1 MWDQER
7 LVFLHGRLEMR
18 DNMLQLDQIPLKQIH
33 GVSALKEGELHA
45 FGISNVQDML
55 EYYPFRYEDYRLRS
69 LSEVKDG
76 DKVTVQAK
84 IMGIPVLQ
92 RYGRKSRLTCKLM
105 AEDWM
110 FTATWF
116 NRHFL
121 KDQLTSGREIV
132 VTGKWDLKRMQM
144 TVADSE
150 FPDKGVAR
158 SGTLQPVYSI
168 GGKITQSW
176 MRKTMNQTLQQF
188 GQMIPEILPDQLVR
202 KYSMMP
208 RKQAIAGIHQ
218 PQDNREG
225 QEARRRM
232 VYEELFLFQL
242 KMQAFRALNRGRAD
256 GVVHTVDN
264 ATIREFVRAL
274 PFELTDA
281 QKKVEL
287 EILHDLRSPYCMNR
301 LLQGDVGSGK
311 TVVAAIGL
319 FATVRSGFQGAL
331 MVPTEILAEQHMRS
345 LHKLFEPFGI
355 SVGLLTGSTTGKK
368 RKELLA
374 ALQMGLLDIVVGTH
388 ALIQEDV
395 YFRQLGLVVTDEQH
409 RFGVNQRS
417 VLRRKGYNP
426 DVLTMTATPIPR
438 TLAITA
444 FGDMDVSTISERPKG
459 RIPISTYWVK
469 HELMDR
475 VLGFISREVD
485 LGRQAYLICPLIE
498 ESEKLDVQNAID
510 LHIQMQQAFPH
521 YRVGLLHGRMTP
533 AEKEEV
539 MRSFYAN
546 EVQLLVST
554 TVVEVGVD
562 VPNATLMI
570 IMDADRFGLSQLH
583 QLRGRVGRGAHAS
596 YCVLIAD
603 PKSEV
608 GQERMKVMTD
618 TDDGFEVAR
627 RDLDLR
633 GPGDFFGTKQSGLPE
648 FRLADMVADF
658 EVLEKARE
666 DATDLIKD
674 SSFWTSP
681 QYETLRGYLQK
692 EQIFQGD
699 LID

>member
-1 MWDQER
+1 MS
-7 LVFLHGRLEMR
+7 HS
-18 DNMLQLDQIPLKQIH
+18 LDQISIRQVR
-33 GVSALKEGELHA
+33 GVSALKEGELQA
-45 FGISNVQDML
+45 FVIFTFKDLL

-76 DKVTVQAK
+76 DKITVQAK

-92 RYGRKSRLTCKLM
+92 RYGGKSRLSCKMM
-105 AEDWM
+105 AEQWM

-121 KDQLTSGREIV
+121 REQLTSGREIV
-132 VTGKWDLKRMQM
+132 LVGKWDQRRMQL
-144 TVADSE
+144 TVSESE
-150 FPDKGVAR
+150 FPDQGAWR
-158 SGTLQPVYSI
+158 SGTLQPVYSV
-168 GGKITQSW
+168 GGKITQTW
-176 MRKTMNQTLQQF
+176 MRKTM
-188 GQMIPEILPDQLVR
+188 GQALMQYGEMIPEILPQSLMQ
-202 KYSMMP
+202 KYHLMP
-208 RKQAIAGIHQ
+208 RKQAIATIHQ
-218 PQDNREG
+218 PQDTREG
-225 QEARRRM
+225 QQGRERM

-242 KMQAFRALNRGRAD
+242 KMQAYRALNRRRMD
-256 GVVHTVDN
+256 GIVHTVDN
-264 ATIREFVRAL
+264 KTMREFVRSL

-281 QKKVEL
+281 QKRVEL
-287 EILHDLRSPYCMNR
+287 EILQDMRSPYCMNR

-311 TVVAAIGL
+311 TVLAAIALYG
-319 FATVRSGFQGAL
+319 AVRSGFQGAL

-345 LHKLFEPFGI
+345 LQKLFEPFGI
-355 SVGLLTGSTTGKK
+355 SVALLTGSVNGRK
-368 RKELLA
+368 RKDLLA
-374 ALQMGLLDIVVGTH
+374 SLQMGMIDIVVGTH

-395 YFRQLGLVVTDEQH
+395 FFRQLGLVVTDEQH

-444 FGDMDVSTISERPKG
+444 FGDMDVSTLSERPKG
-459 RIPISTYWVK
+459 RIPITTYWVK
-469 HELMDR
+469 HDMMER
-475 VLGFISREVD
+475 VLGFISKEID
-485 LGRQAYLICPLIE
+485 QGRQAYLICPLIE

-539 MRSFYAN
+539 MRAFNEN

-562 VPNATLMI
+562 VPNATLMV

-583 QLRGRVGRGAHAS
+583 QLRGRVGRGQHAS

-608 GQERMKVMTD
+608 GQERMNVMTE
-618 TDDGFEVAR
+618 TDDGFEVSR

-648 FRLADMVADF
+648 FRLADMVSDF
-658 EVLEKARE
+658 AVLEKARD
-666 DATDLIKD
+666 DASQLVGE
-674 SSFWTSP
+674 SEFWTSP
-681 QYETLRGYLQK
+681 AYAGLREYLQQ

-699 LID
+699 LVD

>member
-1 MWDQER
+1 
-7 LVFLHGRLEMR
+7 
-18 DNMLQLDQIPLKQIH
+18 MLQLDQIPLKQIH

-76 DKVTVQAK
+76 DKITVQAK

-121 KDQLTSGREIV
+121 RDQLTSGREIV

-188 GQMIPEILPDQLVR
+188 GEMIPEILPDLLVR

-485 LGRQAYLICPLIE
+485 QGRQAYLICPLIE

-681 QYETLRGYLQK
+681 QYEALRGYLQK

>member
-1 MWDQER
+1 
-7 LVFLHGRLEMR
+7 
-18 DNMLQLDQIPLKQIH
+18 MLQLDQIPLKQIH

-45 FGISNVQDML
+45 FGIFNVQDML

-76 DKVTVQAK
+76 DKITVHAK

-116 NRHFL
+116 NRHFM
-121 KDQLTSGREIV
+121 KEQLTSGREIV

-144 TVADSE
+144 TVTDSE

-158 SGTLQPVYSI
+158 SGTLQPVYSV
-168 GGKITQSW
+168 GGKITQTW
-176 MRKTMNQTLQQF
+176 MRKIMNQTLQQF
-188 GQMIPEILPDQLVR
+188 GEMIPEILPELLVR

-208 RKQAIAGIHQ
+208 RKQSIAGIHQ

-264 ATIREFVRAL
+264 ATVREFVRAL

-287 EILHDLRSPYCMNR
+287 EILDDLRSPYCMNR

-355 SVGLLTGSTTGKK
+355 SVGLLTGSTNGKK

-374 ALQMGLLDIVVGTH
+374 SLQMGLLDIVVGTH

-417 VLRRKGYNP
+417 ILRRKGYNP

-444 FGDMDVSTISERPKG
+444 FGDMDVSTLSERPKG

-469 HELMDR
+469 HDLMDR

-485 LGRQAYLICPLIE
+485 QGRQAYLICPLIE

-510 LHIQMQQAFPH
+510 LHIQMQHAFPR

-546 EVQLLVST
+546 EVQLLIST

-596 YCVLIAD
+596 YCVLVAD

-666 DATDLIKD
+666 DATGLIAD

-681 QYETLRGYLQK
+681 QYEALRGYLQK